1 MTSRFSAQLYAATW
15 IAAAATVIVFC
26 PPANAAEI
34 RVSHGES
41 LQTALNAAQPGD
53 VVLLEPGATFRGN
66 FVLPVKTGSAFIT
79 VRSWTDDGQLPPPG
93 VRMTPAYAPLL
104 ARIESPNNAPSLRVA
119 NGAHHWRL
127 QFLDFPPTY
136 LGYDDIIQIG
146 SGSATSLSQVPS
158 DIVVDRV
165 YIHGH
170 PVHGQKRGIA
180 LNGKNVTISS
190 SWISD
195 IKAVGMDAQAI
206 CGWNGP
212 GPFLIVNNY
221 LEAAGENFLLGGSDP
236 AIANL
241 VSADVTVRHN
251 YMSRPMSWRAEN
263 WQVKNIFELKN
274 ARRVTVEYNVF
285 ENNWR
290 SAQNGYAILFTPR
303 NQGGQCPWC
312 VVEDVTFQFNIVR
325 NTGGGINLSGYD
337 SPNVSGQTK
346 NIVIRHNLFHGIT
359 QALGGSGWFLLI
371 GDQPANIVVDHNTID
386 FDGTAVVYAHGGTAA
401 APLAIPGFR
410 FTNNAA
416 RHRDYGINGA
426 NFAWGLGILTAYF
439 PGAAVAGNWL
449 AGGTAARY
457 PPGNL
462 FAGPFEDALPGAASG
477 DYRPAPGGI
486 LIGAATD
493 GTNIGADIAAL
504 LTGLEGVVAGHPAT
518 NPRPS
523 QPIGFRITGR
533 SGI

>member
-1 MTSRFSAQLYAATW
+1 MTRRTSAQPYSSRAFAAGAAVILSAS
-15 IAAAATVIVFC
+15 IAT
-26 PPANAAEI
+26 AAEI
-34 RVSHGES
+34 RVRSGDN
-41 LQTALNAAQPGD
+41 LQAALNAAQPGD
-53 VVLLEPGATFRGN
+53 ELLLEPGATFRGN
-66 FVLPVKTGSAFIT
+66 FVLPVKNGTAYIT
-79 VRSWTDDGQLPPPG
+79 VRSWTDDGQLPAAG
-93 VRMTPAYAPLL
+93 VRMTPSFAPLL
-104 ARIESPNNAPSLRVA
+104 AKIESPNNAAALRVA
-119 NGAHHWRL
+119 DGAHHWRL
-127 QFLDFPPTY
+127 QLLEFLPTS
-136 LGYDDIIQIG
+136 LGEHDIIQIG
-146 SGSATSLSQVPS
+146 SGSATTLAQVPY
-158 DIVVDRV
+158 DITLDRL

-170 PVHGQKRGIA
+170 PVHGQRRGIA
-180 LNGKNVTISS
+180 LNGSNVTIAS

-236 AIANL
+236 AIPNL
-241 VSADVTVRHN
+241 VTADVTVRHN
-251 YMSRPMSWRAEN
+251 YMSRPMSWRFEN

-274 ARRVTVEYNVF
+274 ARRVRVEYNVF
-285 ENNWR
+285 ENNWLN
-290 SAQNGYAILFTPR
+290 AQNGYAILFTPR
-303 NQGGQCPWC
+303 NQGGRCPWC
-312 VVEDVTFQFNIVR
+312 VVEDVTFQYNIVR

-337 SPNVSGQTK
+337 HPNVSGQTK
-346 NIVIRHNLFHGIT
+346 NIVIRHNLFYGIT
-359 QALGGSGWFLLI
+359 RSLGGSGWFLLI
-371 GDQPANIVVDHNTID
+371 GDQPANVVVDHNTID

-401 APLAIPGFR
+401 APLPIAGFR

-449 AGGTAARY
+449 AGGVAARY
-457 PPGNL
+457 PAGN
-462 FAGPFEDALPGAASG
+462 FFSGPFEEVLPGAASG
-477 DYRPAPGGI
+477 DYRPAAGSV

-504 LTGLEGVVAGHPAT
+504 LSGLEGVIAGRPAA

-533 SGI
+533 S